1 MQKRKIANLPEQ
13 INIRNIRSSAL
24 MQNGTKRY
32 SMLSY
37 DGGQGQI
44 VFQTP
49 LFEKA
54 MEIEHYND
62 YGDYYYVIPNDVEGN
77 KMVEFISELEKHVI
91 QILFLNKENWFPN
104 IDNVTFRSLIKNYT
118 NEEGIECKV
127 IKFKIPYNTKTNLL
141 KVETMENMD
150 LSMGNREKISV
161 KEIENGFVRMI
172 VNVNAIWLTD
182 SMFGIYLRPVNIEE
196 IRPPV
201 QECDSDFEFQNTTAN
216 NETIS
221 KTMQSVSHYI
231 ESEIKEKNVVL
242 QQENNVVSS
251 QKKHMG
257 RRMNGNGNEAVVNS
271 IVAEK
276 RSFLPKYRGSKQ
288 SKSSKN
294 ELTLE
299 LSDSDS
305 SDSD

>member
-13 INIRNIRSSAL
+13 INIRNIKSSAL

-37 DGGQGQI
+37 EGGQGQI

-62 YGDYYYVIPNDVEGN
+62 YGDYYYVIPNNVEGN
-77 KMVEFISELEKHVI
+77 KMIEFISELEKHVI

-104 IDNVTFRSLIKNYT
+104 IDNVTFRSLIKSYT
-118 NEEGIECKV
+118 NEEGMECKV

-141 KVETMENMD
+141 TVETVENMD

-182 SMFGIYLRPVNIEE
+182 SMFGIYLRPINIEE
-196 IRPPV
+196 IRPPI
-201 QECDSDFEFQNTTAN
+201 QECDNDFEFQNTTVN

-221 KTMQSVSHYI
+221 KTVQSVSHYI
-231 ESEIKEKNVVL
+231 ESEIKEKNVASVALL
-242 QQENNVVSS
+242 QQE
-251 QKKHMG
+251 KKHMG
-257 RRMNGNGNEAVVNS
+257 RRINNNVQSAVVDS
-271 IVAEK
+271 ITAEK
-276 RSFLPKYRGSKQ
+276 RSFLPKYRASKQ

-294 ELTLE
+294 DLTLE
-299 LSDSDS
+299 LSDSET